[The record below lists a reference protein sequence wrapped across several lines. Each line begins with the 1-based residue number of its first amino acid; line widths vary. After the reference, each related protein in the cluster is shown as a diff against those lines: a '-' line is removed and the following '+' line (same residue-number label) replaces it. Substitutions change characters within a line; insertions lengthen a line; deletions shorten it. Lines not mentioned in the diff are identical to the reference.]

1 MDSYIRLKSHVELC
15 IPLPIYLNDAYGHV
29 PYRMKRY
36 DLPEGRYHSFGKQF
50 GTFAS
55 ATFLAPG
62 RDFAVGLELP
72 TKMLSFSVV
81 FLVKKHGWVPRRG
94 QSAMA
99 MSINRLGQYRPL
111 VLSVCCGANQSELGF
126 HTSSTAQDGGGSFK
140 NRKPIG
146 EVGCCESRMVEQR
159 H

>member
-1 MDSYIRLKSHVELC
+1 MDSYIRLKSHVEPC
-15 IPLPIYLNDAYGHV
+15 IPLPIYLNDAYGRV

-36 DLPEGRYHSFGKQF
+36 DLPEGTYHSFGKQF

-62 RDFAVGLELP
+62 RDFAVGLELA

-81 FLVKKHGWVPRRG
+81 FLIKKHGWVPRGG
-94 QSAMA
+94 QSATGNEYQPSRA
-99 MSINRLGQYRPL
+99 VQTSGAVSVLWGESI
-111 VLSVCCGANQSELGF
+111 F
-126 HTSSTAQDGGGSFK
+126 HTSSTAQGGGGSFK

-146 EVGCCESRMVEQR
+146 EVGCCESRMAEQR